1 MRIQQLLVILF
12 LGMSQIVFAQHL
24 QLREIKGEVGL
35 LGGLA
40 SYNGDISPQVQF
52 VSKNFG
58 AFYKKQLNDY
68 VGIRVNYEYLSLA
81 GNDIQSDSLSYEFAR
96 GRYFYRRFH
105 DISVMGEFHFF
116 RFITGNKRFRFT
128 PYLGFGVG
136 VLLPLPDSTT
146 PNVNGAVEKS
156 IITMP
161 INLGFKYNVTGPWNI
176 FAEATYRF
184 TNTDKLDYFADE
196 DTYTSPLYPAI
207 NYQASTSGKDQ
218 YFGVKM
224 GVSYNLLKVHGPDRI
239 RKGNKAFYQANKG
252 GEKKSLFGLF
262 KRK

>member
-1 MRIQQLLVILF
+1 MRIQPLLVILF
-12 LGMSQIVFAQHL
+12 LGMSQFVFAQHL
-24 QLREIKGEVGL
+24 QLREIKGEIGL
-35 LGGLA
+35 VGGLA

-68 VGIRVNYEYLSLA
+68 VGIRVNYEYISLA
-81 GNDIQSDSLSYEFAR
+81 GNDIQSPISSYEFER
-96 GRYFYRRFH
+96 GLSFFRKFH
-105 DISVMGEFHFF
+105 DISLMGEFHFF

-136 VLLPLPDSTT
+136 ALLPLTDNQT
-146 PNVNGAVEKS
+146 PILKDTVGKT

-161 INLGFKYNVTGPWNI
+161 INLGFKYNVKGPWNI

-184 TNTDKLDYFADE
+184 TSTDKLDYFADE
-196 DTYTSPLYPAI
+196 DTYSSPLYPDI

-218 YFGVKM
+218 YFGLKM

>member
-1 MRIQQLLVILF
+1 MRIQPLLIILF
-12 LGMSQIVFAQHL
+12 LGISQIVFAQHL
-24 QLREIKGEVGL
+24 QLRQIKGEIGL
-35 LGGLA
+35 GGGLA
-40 SYNGDISPQVQF
+40 SYNGDISPQLQF
-52 VSKNFG
+52 LSKNFG

-68 VGIRVNYEYLSLA
+68 VGVRVNYEYVSLA
-81 GNDIQSDSLSYEFAR
+81 GNDLQAPITSYEFER
-96 GRYFYRRFH
+96 GLLFYRDFH
-105 DISVMGEFHFF
+105 DISIMGEFHFF

-136 VLLPLPDSTT
+136 TLLPISDTT
-146 PNVNGAVEKS
+146 NILKDLSEKR

-184 TNTDKLDYFADE
+184 TNSDKLDYFADE
-196 DTYTSPLYPAI
+196 DVPAPSSGI

-218 YFGVKM
+218 YFSLKM
-224 GVSYNLLKVHGPDRI
+224 GVSYNLLKILGPDRV
-239 RKGNKAFYQANKG
+239 RKGNKAFYQANMG